1 MEIAFRC
8 TIFEWSPAKL
18 CDANG
23 NDDVQE
29 VWSSE
34 WRLVSSFTLSCL
46 FRLTLEH
53 NKPRGSNRKVIKIAD
68 QCADSVPNPMKISK
82 QASAFRLARPALS
95 YLYRAGYPE
104 GVSREKRKG
113 ICKKG
118 HKGDDEQRGEP
129 VEMYRGWRCSSMPF
143 KSGLINLLVL
153 FNFDGRG
160 WGASFCESNG
170 RLERGRKLYY
180 RLLLE

>member
-1 MEIAFRC
+1 M
-8 TIFEWSPAKL
+8 
-18 CDANG
+18 
-23 NDDVQE
+23 
-29 VWSSE
+29 
-34 WRLVSSFTLSCL
+34 
-46 FRLTLEH
+46 
-53 NKPRGSNRKVIKIAD
+53 RGFGSKSNED
-68 QCADSVPNPMKISK
+68 Q
-82 QASAFRLARPALS
+82 QASKRQRFVSPRPALS